1 MNTVVRTIRTELLF
15 TTKLHSEDNG
25 GMQGGLSPIQKLV
38 LKKNT
43 LSCCLCSAVEKTL
56 ILYRSHNV
64 GISLTAPQ
72 QKLCKCHKVGFY
84 TSCCFVADDNVSIST
99 GANEIHVRACVQILH
114 VQLKQQITF
123 ASAFP
128 SLRAEYLCLREQHWS
143 CKSSAESPDQCSFQS
158 CRSSLSLST
167 CTCVIQ

>member
-99 GANEIHVRACVQILH
+99 GANEIDR
-114 VQLKQQITF
+114 KQMIVIF
-123 ASAFP
+123 F
-128 SLRAEYLCLREQHWS
+128 LLLL
-143 CKSSAESPDQCSFQS
+143 QS
-158 CRSSLSLST
+158 YKY
-167 CTCVIQ
+167 